1 MSPAESMVAVE
12 SMSGLVLGKFRPGR
26 SAAELLE
33 EADRHLQN
41 AGHVL
46 EHNDEL
52 IADLTLQN
60 SLQVL
65 TQQAAQLSTGNVSKP
80 TAAQFAKDAAA
91 FFKHVQLHVHE
102 RKREIVAS

>member
-60 SLQVL
+60 SLQVCDFLHPSESHHIYLL
-65 TQQAAQLSTGNVSKP
+65 TLTLA
-80 TAAQFAKDAAA
+80 
-91 FFKHVQLHVHE
+91 
-102 RKREIVAS
+102 

>member
-1 MSPAESMVAVE
+1 
-12 SMSGLVLGKFRPGR
+12 
-26 SAAELLE
+26 
-33 EADRHLQN
+33 
-41 AGHVL
+41 
-46 EHNDEL
+46 
-52 IADLTLQN
+52 
-60 SLQVL
+60 L